1 MKCQKC
7 GQKAVIRISRANAK
21 YCKPCFIEF
30 FISQVRRALLKDKMV
45 HPDDRILVAVSGGKD
60 SLALWQVL
68 IQSGYQTAGLHI
80 DLGIGS
86 YSGSSSAK
94 VEAFASK
101 FQQPFYSYRL
111 KEAHEMGIVEL
122 SRKLDR
128 SPCSACGTIKRYHF
142 NRFAVQNGFTVLAT
156 GHNLDDE
163 AARLLGNLLRWQEE
177 YLAKQSPV
185 LERNEV
191 KQSDLPVRN
200 AGFGGIEGSAEG
212 GPDGP
217 LTRIEGFVKKIKPLY
232 RLSEYEVAA
241 YSFLNQLDYVVEEC
255 PMSQSAPMLVYKK
268 ALNLIE
274 HHSPGTKHQFYL
286 SFLENQKKKPSPAST
301 LELRPCSICGQPTP
315 STVCG
320 YCKIISRLPVRVEHV
335 ISD

>member
-7 GQKAVIRISRANAK
+7 RQKAVIKISRANAK
-21 YCKPCFIEF
+21 YCKPCFNEF
-30 FISQVRRALLKDKMV
+30 FVSQIRRSLLKDKMV
-45 HPDDRILVAVSGGKD
+45 SPDDRILLAVSGGKD
-60 SLALWQVL
+60 SLALWHVL
-68 IQSGYQTAGLHI
+68 IQLGYQTAGLHI
-80 DLGIGS
+80 DLGIGG
-86 YSGSSSAK
+86 YSESSSEK
-94 VEAFASK
+94 VEAFAGK
-101 FQQPFYSYRL
+101 FQQQLYSYRL

-122 SRKLDR
+122 SRELDR

-142 NRFAVQNGFTVLAT
+142 NRFAIQNGFTVLAT

-177 YLAKQSPV
+177 YLLNQSPV
-185 LERNEV
+185 LEKNE
-191 KQSDLPVRN
+191 D
-200 AGFGGIEGSAEG
+200 
-212 GPDGP
+212 
-217 LTRIEGFVKKIKPLY
+217 GFVKKIKPLY

-286 SFLENQKKKPSPAST
+286 SFLENQKKKPAIVST
-301 LELRPCSICGQPTP
+301 LELRPCSVCGQPT
-315 STVCG
+315 TAAVCG
-320 YCKIISRLPVRVEHV
+320 YCQVISRLPGRVEHV